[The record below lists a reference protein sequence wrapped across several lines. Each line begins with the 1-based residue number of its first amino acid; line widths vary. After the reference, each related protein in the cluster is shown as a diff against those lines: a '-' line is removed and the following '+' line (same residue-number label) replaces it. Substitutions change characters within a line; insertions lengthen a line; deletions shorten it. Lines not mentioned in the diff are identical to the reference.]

1 MRRLL
6 LSLALVLCME
16 AGGASAR
23 ATITESSTR
32 YGVWSLVEQVRSGE
46 PAIMHIA
53 TNGTSLTLQWEPSK
67 RLASSRLRDDGRELT
82 INVDVPRSCLTAADT
97 QRYSISRGEPAL
109 WASLRDA
116 TEGLLRLCHQLSE
129 PEKRQ
134 ILDELKITQSDFT
147 TAVEAL
153 KARAVVVFGPNLKRC
168 RPRRRPSIP
177 TAIPQPIEPFTDKCD
192 GTW

>member
-1 MRRLL
+1 
-6 LSLALVLCME
+6 ME
-16 AGGASAR
+16 ASGASAR

-53 TNGTSLTLQWEPSK
+53 TNGTSLTLQWESSK
-67 RLASSRLRDDGRELT
+67 RFASSSLRDDGWELT
-82 INVDVPRSCLTAADT
+82 INVDVPRGCLTTAST
-97 QRYSISRGEPAL
+97 QRYSLVRGEPAL
-109 WASLRDA
+109 WARLRGA

-134 ILDELKITQSDFT
+134 ILDELKMAQSDYT
-147 TAVEAL
+147 TAVEAM

-168 RPRRRPSIP
+168 RPRRPPSIP
-177 TAIPQPIEPFTDKCD
+177 PSIPQPIDPFSDNCD